1 MIVRKIKTN
10 ITAEVPIVDCEI
22 SNDIETLSGPWEYE
36 KGDVICCAVF
46 YGNRI
51 TIILREKEDDVDEY
65 KKELKNLLD
74 NFPTLYAF
82 NYNFEKGAF
91 QGFLGKSY
99 FIEEIKAF
107 KGKGWSKQTFYEE
120 LVKDKKISSQD
131 VPKDSLE
138 HDSAEIIKKYAEEDY
153 ESIINHNVA
162 DVIKQYYVWKYKHY
176 FLNKYKG
183 KINSQGWFTE

>member
-1 MIVRKIKTN
+1 MIVRKIKTK
-10 ITAEVPIVDCEI
+10 ITAEVPIIDCEI
-22 SNDIETLSGPWEYE
+22 SNDVSTESGTWEYE
-36 KGDVICCAVF
+36 KGDIICCAIF
-46 YGNRI
+46 YGNEV

-74 NFPTLYAF
+74 KFPTLYAF

-91 QGFLGKSY
+91 KGFLGKSY

-107 KGKGWSKQTFYEE
+107 KGRGWSKQKFYEE

-131 VPKDSLE
+131 IPKDPLE
-138 HDSAEIIKKYAEEDY
+138 HDSGEVLSKYAENDY

-162 DVIKQYYVWKYKHY
+162 DCLKPICSEISFISLENTFNLSFVT
-176 FLNKYKG
+176 F
-183 KINSQGWFTE
+183 